1 MHYRTLAN
9 TDLKMSAIG
18 LGGWN
23 FGGGYDWGPITQE
36 NVCSVIDRALD
47 QGINVIDTAP
57 VYGASEEFLG
67 YALQKKREQVILSTK
82 CGLVKDSSWTVHDL
96 RSQTISRQLEASLAK
111 LKTDVIDLYFIHY
124 LDPNIPWQDVL
135 ESLVRFK
142 EQGKIRYI
150 GVCNIPPAILADMAQ
165 TGQISCV
172 QDELSLLHP
181 VKGKAILKVCQTYGL
196 GFMSYGSLCGGI
208 LSGKYTREPNF
219 RRADARNYFYKCYRG
234 ENFAQAQHTVDQIK
248 QMAQEKHVA
257 PAQVALAWVLAQPGV
272 TCALAGARS
281 AEQVQQNA
289 TAANISLSAEEL
301 CNLAK

>member
-1 MHYRTLAN
+1 MYYRTLAN

-36 NVCSVIDRALD
+36 DVCSVVDKALD

-57 VYGASEEFLG
+57 VYGTSEEFLG
-67 YALQKKREQVILSTK
+67 YALQKKRGQVILSTK
-82 CGLVKDSSWTVHDL
+82 CGLVKNGSWAVHDL

-124 LDPNIPWQDVL
+124 LDSSVPWQDVL
-135 ESLVRFK
+135 ESLVRLK

-150 GVCNIPPAILADMAQ
+150 GVCNIPPAILVDMAQ
-165 TGQISCV
+165 TGQINCV
-172 QDELSLLHP
+172 QDELSLFHSA
-181 VKGKAILKVCQTYGL
+181 KGQEILKVCQTYGL

-208 LSGKYTREPNF
+208 LSGKYKREPNL

-234 ENFAQAQHTVDQIK
+234 ENFTQAQHTVDQVK
-248 QMAQEKHVA
+248 QVAQEKHVA
-257 PAQVALAWVLAQPGV
+257 PAQVALSWVLAQPGV
-272 TCALAGARS
+272 ISALVGART
-281 AEQVQQNA
+281 AKQVQQNA
-289 TAANISLSAEEL
+289 AAADIFLSAEQL